1 MRLTRQCIW
10 KCFVLKSTAQIQNII
25 ITNGFPIESASA
37 KYRQPAQCLSL
48 SSYVFPNS
56 STSHELV
63 INLNTIFTLISS
75 LPHPISCQPP
85 GLACWP
91 PKPLH
96 LLVYHLSRLYFNA
109 TTPGFYFLISRRQM
123 FIPLS
128 IWSHCWCCSVAK
140 SCLTLCNPMD
150 CSTPGFPVLY
160 YLLEFA

>member
-1 MRLTRQCIW
+1 ME
-10 KCFVLKSTAQIQNII
+10 VLCSEKHCPNTKYHYYQWLS
-25 ITNGFPIESASA
+25 IESASA

-140 SCLTLCNPMD
+140 SCLTLCNPID
-150 CSTPGFPVLY
+150 GSTPGFPVLY